1 MVHAH
6 ELCSS
11 LQNAFR
17 VRQQRIAVPHT
28 TAILRNGFITSMY
41 RGTVGEPDPLE
52 FLDAGVAQR
61 RIWVDLKYREE
72 RPVLNAME
80 LVSKPSKAVLMD
92 LDALRLICSGRRT
105 QGVKP
110 LRMGEIA
117 IVRTKNQE
125 HEWVEA
131 REALQLNLGGE
142 IICRAR

>member
-1 MVHAH
+1 M
-6 ELCSS
+6 
-11 LQNAFR
+11 
-17 VRQQRIAVPHT
+17 
-28 TAILRNGFITSMY
+28 
-41 RGTVGEPDPLE
+41 
-52 FLDAGVAQR
+52 
-61 RIWVDLKYREE
+61 
-72 RPVLNAME
+72 NAME

-110 LRMGEIA
+110 LRMGEVA